1 MSMRGIPP
9 ITSTG
14 SNRRRPTR
22 SDGLAHMSLGR
33 YMSEKR
39 RSEEEDDSWDIKKH
53 SKSEFNKRT
62 GKRDVIPIIKKE
74 EQITSITDIFYD
86 YNNEGD
92 LAIIIEFK
100 GFEFLGSTFDRAA
113 GNPEPLGYHIPVSY
127 KELMS
132 SLYLT
137 STGGIFEYKI
147 CKTSEDCLFGK
158 TLNIPELIHKY
169 DSETMTPTLKNNWVI
184 ITYKRKMKETDRF

>member
-1 MSMRGIPP
+1 MSRRGIPP

-14 SNRRRPTR
+14 SNRKASTR

-39 RSEEEDDSWDIKKH
+39 RSDDKDDSWDLKKH

-62 GKRDVIPIIKKE
+62 QKREVNPVSYKE
-74 EQITSITDIFYD
+74 EQITSMTDIFYD

-100 GFEFLGSTFDRAA
+100 GFEFLGSTFDRAL
-113 GNPEPLGYHIPVSY
+113 GNSEPLGYNIPVSY

-132 SLYLT
+132 SLCLT

-147 CKTSEDCLFGK
+147 CKTADDCLFGN
-158 TLNIPELIHKY
+158 TLNIPELMHQY
-169 DSETMTPTLKNNWVI
+169 DTETMTPTLKNNWVI
-184 ITYKRKMKETDRF
+184 VTYKKR